1 MHLTRKHI
9 GLNFMRFSAAPSS
22 IRRAGDLYVIKGN
35 GGIRP
40 VIMINNQTDHI
51 YDKLYSVYRKYQ
63 LKYNGSINSRQM
75 CLMWST
81 HRLPDVLTE
90 TKQLSDIEKMFEID
104 LNEDEAIELY
114 DMTLDEAVEF
124 IKKRVNQK

>member
-1 MHLTRKHI
+1 
-9 GLNFMRFSAAPSS
+9 
-22 IRRAGDLYVIKGN
+22 
-35 GGIRP
+35 
-40 VIMINNQTDHI
+40 MINNQTDHI